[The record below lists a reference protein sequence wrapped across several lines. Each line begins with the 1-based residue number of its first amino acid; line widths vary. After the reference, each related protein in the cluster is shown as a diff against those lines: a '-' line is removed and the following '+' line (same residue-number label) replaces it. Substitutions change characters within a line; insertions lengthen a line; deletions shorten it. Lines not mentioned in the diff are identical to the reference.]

1 MPELPEI
8 TALAERLAD
17 KVAGHTFAGAVP
29 LSFSGLKTVVP
40 PPESLIGDTVEA
52 VGHRGKF
59 LVFELSGI
67 PFRPEDPATGWREKE
82 SRIGGPRLL
91 VHLSQGGRVD
101 IEAPPKTTKPKG
113 AVVRLRFEGAPAVL
127 LKEFGTERK
136 AGWWV
141 LGAGDDGPLARLGPD
156 ADSPEGEALLLESA
170 DTRRVHT
177 ILRDQRTIAGVGRG
191 YSDDAL
197 HEAGISPFATL
208 ASLDR
213 PARER
218 VVTALRKVLADGLAA
233 ERRRTGGLPTKVG
246 DHWVVHGRH
255 GQPCPRC
262 GTELRRISYDSHEVA
277 YCPPCQTGGKILA
290 DRRLSR
296 LVK

>member
-8 TALAERLAD
+8 TALAERLAG
-17 KVAGHTFAGAVP
+17 KIAGHPFAGAVP

-40 PPESLIGDTVEA
+40 PPESLIGETVET
-52 VGHRGKF
+52 VGRRGKY
-59 LVFELSGI
+59 LVFE
-67 PFRPEDPATGWREKE
+67 F
-82 SRIGGPRLL
+82 GGPRLL

-101 IEAPPKTTKPKG
+101 VEDPPKTTKPKG
-113 AVVRLRFEGAPAVL
+113 AVVRLRFEGGPAILV
-127 LKEFGTERK
+127 KEYGTERK

-141 LGAGDDGPLARLGPD
+141 LAEDDDGPLVKLGPD
-156 ADSPEGEALLLESA
+156 VDSPEGERFLLES
-170 DTRRVHT
+170 DDRRRVHT
-177 ILRDQRTIAGVGRG
+177 ILRDQRTVAGVGRG

-197 HEAGISPFATL
+197 HEACISPFATL
-208 ASLDR
+208 AGLDR
-213 PARER
+213 PTRER
-218 VVTALRKVLADGLAA
+218 LVAALRKVLADGLEV

-246 DHWVVHGRH
+246 DHWAVHGRS

-262 GTELRRISYDSHEVA
+262 GTDLRRVSYESHEVA